1 MDPKT
6 MRAYV
11 SIMLRNKNFTPHVWE
26 VDDICQEAC
35 LGALENGVCMDTKQ
49 FRGFLVI
56 CTLRYMQKTYRKK
69 PVDPIGSARHMVS
82 DEPSP
87 LETVILTEDIRNLES
102 AMGSLQPYL
111 RQTVMLTLDGMTPA
125 QIAEILGVK
134 STTVRVNKVRVKDE
148 LRNILGL

>member
-26 VDDICQEAC
+26 VDDIVQEAC
-35 LGALENGVCMDTKQ
+35 LGALERGVDMETKQ

-69 PVDPIGSARHMVS
+69 PVEPIGAAKRMVS
-82 DEPSP
+82 DDRNP
-87 LETVILTEDIRNLES
+87 LESVILTEELDLLEG
-102 AMGSLQPYL
+102 AMKSLQPYL
-111 RQTVMLTLDGMTPA
+111 YQTVKLTLDGLKPSE
-125 QIAEILGVK
+125 IA
-134 STTVRVNKVRVKDE
+134 D
-148 LRNILGL
+148 ILGLKPLTVRGNKTRVKNELKSILGL